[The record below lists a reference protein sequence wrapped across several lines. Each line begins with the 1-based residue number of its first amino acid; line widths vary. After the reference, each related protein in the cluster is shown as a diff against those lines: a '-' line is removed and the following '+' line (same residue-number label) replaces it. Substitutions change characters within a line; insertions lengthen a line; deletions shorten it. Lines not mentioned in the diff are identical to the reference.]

1 MEGVRL
7 PNTLRNVL
15 EQRSLKFVFVG
26 GKGGVGKTTI
36 SCALSIALARERR
49 NVLLISTDPAS
60 SIGDAFGQKFSHKP
74 TLVTGSTNLFA
85 MEIDPNAE
93 EEEDEDVLGGGGGGA
108 EERKLFSGLATAMPG
123 VDEAMAFSNVMKLVQ
138 SMEFE
143 VVVFDTAPTGHTLRF
158 LQFPQL
164 LSGTFGKLFGLGG
177 GGGPMAGLM
186 SQVMSMMGGSS
197 EEQTTKLNETQSVI
211 EKVNKQFQDPQLTTF
226 VAVTLPEFL
235 PLYETERL
243 LQDLTKF
250 RIDARNIVVNQILD
264 PDAAQTCA
272 HCRAKSDVQQMYLR
286 QMDELYQG
294 LYHMTY
300 LPAETTEI
308 RGQDAL
314 VTFGAKLFQDNEK
327 ALRKGS
333 QTN

>member
-1 MEGVRL
+1 MEGVRFE
-7 PNTLRNVL
+7 NTLRNVL

-26 GKGGVGKTTI
+26 GKGGVGKTTV
-36 SCALSIALARERR
+36 SSALSVALARERR

-60 SIGDAFGQKFSHKP
+60 SIGDAFGQKFSSKP
-74 TLVTGSTNLFA
+74 TLVAGCSNLFA

-93 EEEDEDVLGGGGGGA
+93 EEEDEDVLGGGAGSA
-108 EERKLFSGLATAMPG
+108 EERKMFSGLATAMPG

-177 GGGPMAGLM
+177 GGPMAGLM

-197 EEQTTKLNETQSVI
+197 EEQATKLSETQSVI
-211 EKVNKQFQDPQLTTF
+211 EKVNRQFQDPQLTTF

-250 RIDARNIVVNQILD
+250 RIDARNIVVNQILE
-264 PDAAQTCA
+264 PGAAQSCA
-272 HCRAKSDVQQMYLR
+272 HCRTKSGVQQMYLR

-300 LPAETTEI
+300 LPSETAEI
-308 RGQDAL
+308 RGLGAL
-314 VTFGAKLFQDNEK
+314 VAFGAKLFQDNEK
-327 ALRKGS
+327 ALKEGS
-333 QTN
+333 